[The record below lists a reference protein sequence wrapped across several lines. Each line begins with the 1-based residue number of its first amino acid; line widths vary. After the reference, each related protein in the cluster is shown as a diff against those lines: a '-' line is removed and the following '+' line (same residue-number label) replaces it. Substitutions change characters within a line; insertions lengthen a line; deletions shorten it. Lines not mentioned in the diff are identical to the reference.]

1 MTATDGDRTDKA
13 GDVNIT
19 FILNDG
25 SSRAVACRPCQ
36 SLMQAAV
43 SAGIPGIEGDC
54 GGNCVCGTC
63 LISSVSGQA
72 LPPVQTVESEML
84 QFLAQGDRRARLAC
98 QIPVDES
105 VDGLVVKV
113 AGLI

>member
-1 MTATDGDRTDKA
+1 MTASDGKRAETTA
-13 GDVNIT
+13 DVNIT

-63 LISSVSGQA
+63 LISSISEQA
-72 LPPVQTVESEML
+72 LPPVQTAESEML
-84 QFLAQGDRRARLAC
+84 QFLAQSDRRARLAC

-105 VDGLVVKV
+105 VDGLVVQV